1 MVWNFKN
8 GIAIK
13 DKEVCSCR
21 GLGRNKENEKSGLG
35 DFQLEK
41 MSCLSEVP
49 SRQLYV
55 GIWSVNAWTGP
66 LRCCVAGR

>member
-13 DKEVCSCR
+13 DKVVCSCR

-35 DFQLEK
+35 DFQPEK
-41 MSCLSEVP
+41 MSCLSSGGAE
-49 SRQLYV
+49 
-55 GIWSVNAWTGP
+55 
-66 LRCCVAGR
+66 

>member
-13 DKEVCSCR
+13 DKVVCSSC
-21 GLGRNKENEKSGLG
+21 GFGRKKKNDKSGLG

-41 MSCLSEVP
+41 MSCLS
-49 SRQLYV
+49 SR
-55 GIWSVNAWTGP
+55 GAK
-66 LRCCVAGR
+66 